1 MRHVTRAVI
10 VLVCLISSVDTVSAQ
25 TVTGTIRDET
35 GAVLSNVVVEAVPAA
50 NGPGTQV
57 VTGENG
63 SYELWL
69 PSAGRFD
76 LSFRRTGF
84 ADHHRSRSRRPRA
97 HLLGAHARIAVDAA

>member
-63 SYELWL
+63 SYELRL

-76 LSFRRTGF
+76 RRFGARDSRITTEVGH
-84 ADHHRSRSRRPRA
+84 AD
-97 HLLGAHARIAVDAA
+97 LERIYLEHMHG